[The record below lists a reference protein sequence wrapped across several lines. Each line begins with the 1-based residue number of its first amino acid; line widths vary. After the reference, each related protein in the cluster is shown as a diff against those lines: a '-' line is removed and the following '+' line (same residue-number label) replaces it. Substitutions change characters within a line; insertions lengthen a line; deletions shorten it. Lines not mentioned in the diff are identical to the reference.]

1 MVVDVVELV
10 WDKLEVVELVEGVEL
25 EDDVVDVA
33 VVSVELGADVDEVV
47 GVVTTEVLGVVVVV
61 CCTEA

>member
-1 MVVDVVELV
+1 VVVDVVELD

-33 VVSVELGADVDEVV
+33 VVCVELGDDVVEVV